1 MATKITGLRKQRKVT
16 DLGNHFLMAIQ
27 RLKILGKR
35 VFVATVNLTE
45 NYKDSDFGSHQSF

>member
-16 DLGNHFLMAIQ
+16 DLGNHFLKAIQ
-27 RLKILGKR
+27 RLEILGER

-45 NYKDSDFGSHQSF
+45 NYKDSDFGNHQSF

>member
-16 DLGNHFLMAIQ
+16 DLGNHFLKAIQ
-27 RLKILGKR
+27 RLKNLGKR

-45 NYKDSDFGSHQSF
+45 NYKDSDFGNHQSF